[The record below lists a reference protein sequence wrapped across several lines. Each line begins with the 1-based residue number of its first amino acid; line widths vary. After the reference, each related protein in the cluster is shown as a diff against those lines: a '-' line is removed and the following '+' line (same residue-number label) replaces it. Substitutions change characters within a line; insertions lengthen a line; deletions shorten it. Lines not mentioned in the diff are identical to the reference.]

1 MEVTVLTESL
11 SRIPIKIIVKEIGE
25 AKGELVRFLAPL
37 TVEKIITMLPIDGR
51 AHPRGGGFSMIISI
65 KRGVEKAV
73 RSVKAG
79 DIAYWPMGDSLIIY
93 PKNANSYG
101 PVNIVGKIT
110 ENLEILQGL
119 KGGIRVRIEKE

>member
-1 MEVTVLTESL
+1 MTVLTESL
-11 SRIPIKIIVKEIGE
+11 SRIPIKIIVKEVGE

-37 TVEKIITMLPIDGR
+37 TVEKLITMLPIDGR
-51 AHPRGGGFSMIISI
+51 AHPRGGGFSMIINI

-93 PKNANSYG
+93 PKNATPYG

-110 ENLEILQGL
+110 ENLEIFQGL
-119 KGGIRVRIEKE
+119 KGGIRVRIEKF